1 MEKEK
6 LGLERLVFF
15 SDAVIA
21 IAITLLALDLRID
34 KIAGQP
40 HFTASYIVSEW
51 QKFLAFLLSFL
62 LIALFWLNHHQFF
75 QLIRKIDEPLVW
87 NNVGWLLFLVLLPFS
102 TTLVSADFG
111 QTLTVLIYSLNI
123 LGITIFQN
131 IIWDYAVNHHYLVE
145 NVEEAL
151 VNDYRL
157 YCNVA
162 MANSLIAIIVSFL
175 SPTIAFFVLFTRP
188 LMKNLADRVWR
199 KDSQKRGK
207 PGKRQK
213 RSQKTIQED

>member
-6 LGLERLVFF
+6 FGLERLVFF
-15 SDAVIA
+15 SDAVVA

-34 KIAGQP
+34 KVAGQT
-40 HFTASYIVSEW
+40 HFTASDIFSEW
-51 QKFLAFLLSFL
+51 QKFLAFLLSFM

-87 NNVGWLLFLVLLPFS
+87 HNAGWLLFIVLLPFS

-111 QTLTVLIYSLNI
+111 QSLTILIYSLNI

-131 IIWDYAVNHHYLVE
+131 FIWDYAIIHHYLVE
-145 NVEEAL
+145 DVEEAL
-151 VNDYRL
+151 VNEYRL

-162 MANSLIAIIVSFL
+162 MANTLIAVAISFL
-175 SPTIAFFVLFTRP
+175 SPVIAFFVLFTRP
-188 LMKNLADRVWR
+188 VMKTLAERVLR
-199 KDSQKRGK
+199 KNSRKR
-207 PGKRQK
+207 PM
-213 RSQKTIQED
+213 